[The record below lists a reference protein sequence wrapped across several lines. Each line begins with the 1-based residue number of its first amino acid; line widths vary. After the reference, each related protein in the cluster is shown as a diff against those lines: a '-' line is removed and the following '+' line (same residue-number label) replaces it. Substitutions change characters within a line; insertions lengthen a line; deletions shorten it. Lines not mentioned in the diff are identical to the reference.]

1 MNDNLRLMCVLAH
14 PDDESLG
21 MGGTLAKYA
30 REGIHTH
37 LITATRGER
46 GRFGDAAVR
55 PELHVVGATREAE
68 LRAAAK
74 ELGIR
79 SVDFLDYIDG
89 DLDRADPIEVQGK
102 IAAHIRRIRPQV
114 VATFGPDGAYGHPD
128 HIAILSTRAQRSFS
142 PPIPA
147 GMRRTSRRI
156 AFPSSTTSRGRSRS
170 GMGIRPR

>member
-1 MNDNLRLMCVLAH
+1 MTDRLRLMCILAH

-74 ELGIR
+74 ELSIR

-102 IAAHIRRIRPQV
+102 IAAHIRRIRPHV
-114 VATFGPDGAYGHPD
+114 VATFGPEGAYGHPD
-128 HIAILSTRAQRSFS
+128 HIAISQCAGAALVLAADPLWDAAGE
-142 PPIPA
+142 PPH
-147 GMRRTSRRI
+147 RVSKFYYI
-156 AFPSSTTSRGRSRS
+156 AWGKAKWD
-170 GMGIRPR
+170 